1 MCTYTVVAELSHHVL
16 LLMLAYVDHIVACI
30 DAIPIVVK
38 GNLPCLSRYI
48 ATFQILKES
57 FACSRRGKRINSRLD

>member
-1 MCTYTVVAELSHHVL
+1 MYDVSTYTVVAELSHHVL

-30 DAIPIVVK
+30 YSIPVVVE

-48 ATFQILKES
+48 ATL
-57 FACSRRGKRINSRLD
+57 